1 MELTAMSDFEI
12 KEMAE
17 PILKDIIR
25 GSNQRDWELFSR
37 HMPKANATDE
47 ARADV
52 EKQWKENPVLTSLS
66 EDCEFLGVIR
76 KTDTVLVLWKQTS
89 ATDSEEY
96 LEQLYLQ
103 EIDGEVK
110 AIGTWVE

>member
-1 MELTAMSDFEI
+1 MELVAMSDSEI
-12 KEMAE
+12 QKIAE

-25 GSNQRDWELFSR
+25 GSNQMDWDLFSK
-37 HMPKANATDE
+37 HMPKKDATAE

-52 EKQWKENPVLTSLS
+52 EKQWKETPFLTALS

-76 KTDTVLVLWKQTS
+76 KSDSVLVVWKQTS
-89 ATDSEEY
+89 TIDSEEY

-110 AIGTWVE
+110 AIGTWIE